1 MRKEIKFLLTVI
13 VTVSIGFI
21 AAMMGYKT
29 FSYGFLALVS
39 NVAFLITG
47 FLLIRRNDNIVPL
60 SKAFWL
66 LLILFT
72 SFIGFLAYYYYCERN
87 NLEKV

>member
-1 MRKEIKFLLTVI
+1 MRKEIKVLLTVI
-13 VTVSIGFI
+13 ITVSIGYI

-29 FSYGFLALVS
+29 LSYGVLALVA

-47 FLLIRRNDNIVPL
+47 FLMISRNGDLVPL
-60 SKAFWL
+60 KKAFWL

-72 SFIGFLAYYYYCERN
+72 SLIGFLAYYYFCERN
-87 NLEKV
+87 NLKSA